1 MFLEI
6 LIILSFILTFFI
18 IYNMLYNK
26 KVKNYYSYI
35 KEYKQYIFRLNDNK
49 TIFLKRI
56 NSSVYIE
63 YGIEKCLILNLN
75 NNKFSFID
83 NKINKKINSINIFPF
98 NLLNKFLSEKTFK
111 KHEKL
116 INNIIYYNGN
126 LLDKKSYN
134 LIMGI
139 VEITTDLIKKNQEVE
154 NNKEIKDF
162 DIDDI
167 LDKINKVGYDKLTI
181 EEKQFLK
188 NLNK

>member
-83 NKINKKINSINIFPF
+83 NKINKKVNSINIFPF

-167 LDKINKVGYDKLTI
+167 LDKINKVGYDKLTT